1 MLIATSSSTPSLAAS
16 SRVVVVRSKCGVD
29 RGSEIFEEEEMEVYR
44 ALHAHSDAGR
54 AAVSFVQ

>member
-16 SRVVVVRSKCGVD
+16 SRVVVRSKCGVD
-29 RGSEIFEEEEMEVYR
+29 RGSELFEEEEMEVYR
-44 ALHAHSDAGR
+44 APHAHSDAGP